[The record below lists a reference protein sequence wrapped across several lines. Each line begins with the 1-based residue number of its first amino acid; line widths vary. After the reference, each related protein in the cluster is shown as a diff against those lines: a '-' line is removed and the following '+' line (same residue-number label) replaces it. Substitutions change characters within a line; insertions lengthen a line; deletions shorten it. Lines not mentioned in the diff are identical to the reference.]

1 LKLIVGMSIA
11 VAAAF
16 LLYRVTLAGAGVTCE
31 ACVSFEGREGCRSA
45 AGPDQI
51 SAERAAVMTAC
62 ALVSSGVTDTIA
74 CQGIV
79 PTALTCSER

>member
-1 LKLIVGMSIA
+1 MKLFVGVAIA

-16 LLYRVTLAGAGVTCE
+16 LLYRATLAGAGVTCE
-31 ACVSFEGREGCRSA
+31 ACVHFEGRDACKSA
-45 AGPDQI
+45 SGPDRL

-74 CQGIV
+74 CQGITPV
-79 PTALTCSER
+79 TLDCTEP

>member
-1 LKLIVGMSIA
+1 MKALVGVAIA
-11 VAAAF
+11 VIAAF
-16 LLYRVTLAGAGVTCE
+16 LLYRVTLSGAGVTCE
-31 ACVSFEGREGCRSA
+31 ACVHFEGREACKSA
-45 AGPDQI
+45 AGPDQL

-79 PTALTCSER
+79 PITLKCSE